1 MAGQEITTLVNAMT
15 FMGAGIAMGF
25 GAVGAGAGEGLTA
38 ALAVKGMARQPRVQG
53 ELLRTMLLGQ
63 ALTES
68 PSIFALMVALMMIF
82 SGEKAA
88 TLSQAAAMIA
98 AGVSVGFSAIC
109 SGVGTGLVSA
119 TACRSIARQPE
130 VGGRISGIMLLGQA
144 VDTSPSVF
152 GFIIA
157 LLLII
162 QPQEIDSLPRAAA
175 LLGAGVAMSIGTLGS
190 GLAIGWIASRACTF
204 VGYRPAVAGLVTRTM
219 LLGGA
224 IAETLGIFSFVVAL
238 LLLSTT

>member
-38 ALAVKGMARQPRVQG
+38 ALAVKGM
-53 ELLRTMLLGQ
+53 
-63 ALTES
+63 
-68 PSIFALMVALMMIF
+68 
-82 SGEKAA
+82 
-88 TLSQAAAMIA
+88 
-98 AGVSVGFSAIC
+98 
-109 SGVGTGLVSA
+109 
-119 TACRSIARQPE
+119 ARQPE